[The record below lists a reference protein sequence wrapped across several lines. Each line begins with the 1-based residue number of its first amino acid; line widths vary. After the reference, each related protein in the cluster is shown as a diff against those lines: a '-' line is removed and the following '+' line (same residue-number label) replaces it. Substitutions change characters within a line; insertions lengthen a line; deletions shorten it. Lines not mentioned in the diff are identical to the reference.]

1 MVIILYVSS
10 TFLKMLYIIA
20 TPIGNLED
28 ITLRALKVLRKVNY
42 IFAEDT
48 RRTVVLLK
56 KFKIKNKKV
65 ESLHKFNE
73 FKKQGKILDLL
84 NNNESVA
91 IVSDAGTPLVSD
103 PGENIV
109 KMCFEKNLKVV
120 PIPGVSALTTL
131 LSVCP
136 FENKEFIF
144 TGFLEKS
151 KQKRKNQFLNLLKT
165 GKNIFFFES
174 PNRILST
181 LKILNEI
188 SENLKILIGREL
200 TKYHEEIIYNKVSN
214 LIEIFEKKTPI
225 GEFTVGVRNNLDIN
239 NDEYLKDINLMRSL
253 SFSNRDIISFI
264 TKKYNLKKNKIYEY
278 LKDN

>member
-1 MVIILYVSS
+1 MSS
-10 TFLKMLYIIA
+10 TFLKMLYIVA
-20 TPIGNLED
+20 TPIGNLDD
-28 ITLRALKVLRKVNY
+28 ITLRALKILRKVNY

-48 RRTVVLLK
+48 RRTTILLR

-73 FKKQGKILDLL
+73 LKKKDKILDLL
-84 NNNESVA
+84 SNNEDIA

-109 KMCFEKNLKVV
+109 KMCFDKNFKIV
-120 PIPGVSALTTL
+120 PVPGVSALTTL

-144 TGFLEKS
+144 TGFLEKA
-151 KQKRKNQFLNLLKT
+151 KQKRRAQFLNLLKT

-181 LKILNEI
+181 LEILNDI
-188 SENLKILIGREL
+188 SKNLEILIGREL
-200 TKYHEEIIYNKVSN
+200 TKYYEEIFYDKVCN
-214 LIEIFEKKTPI
+214 LINLFKEKMPI
-225 GEFTVGVRNNLDIN
+225 GEFTVGVNNNLDIN
-239 NDEYLKDINLMRSL
+239 DEEFLKDIKLMKIL
-253 SFSNRDIISFI
+253 NFSNRDIISFI
-264 TKKYNLKKNKIYEY
+264 TKKYNLKKNKIYEII
-278 LKDN
+278 KE